1 MPEARTP
8 RKWPYRNAR
17 PVRSRRVLRT
27 KDDAARN
34 PARGV
39 RHDEPPGPLI
49 SPAKARLALATA
61 MLVAVVAAG
70 WWLYHSPY
78 LTVRDPAVVGASQ
91 LTQEQV
97 RAAAGIDGASVFGL
111 DLGAA
116 HARVAALPKV
126 RSVEIEKRGWTG
138 VTISIEERTAWGAWQ
153 MDGINVAVDIDGYV
167 LDGAA
172 PEGSPVILEVEP
184 QRVLNPGDRLDP
196 GAIVLADKLV
206 READT
211 AFGRRVLALIYR
223 QNAGLTAVLS
233 APDIEGKPV
242 WVTFGDSRD
251 YDYKIASLYVLMEQA
266 RERDLTLNAVDLRF
280 GDRLSFN

>member
-1 MPEARTP
+1 VPEARTP

-17 PVRSRRVLRT
+17 PVRSRRVVKT
-27 KDDAARN
+27 KDEAAV
-34 PARGV
+34 RGV
-39 RHDEPPGPLI
+39 RRNEPVGPLF
-49 SPAKARLALATA
+49 SPAKARLVLASA
-61 MLVAVVAAG
+61 MLVAVAAAG
-70 WWLYHSPY
+70 WWLYQSPY
-78 LTVRDPAVVGASQ
+78 LTVREPAVTGASQ
-91 LTQEQV
+91 LTPEQV
-97 RAAAGIDGASVFGL
+97 REAAGIDGDSVFAL
-111 DLGAA
+111 DLDAA
-116 HARVAALPKV
+116 RVRVAALPKV

-138 VTISIEERTAWGAWQ
+138 VTIHIEERTPWGSWQ
-153 MDGINVAVDIDGYV
+153 MDGVNVAIDIDGYV
-167 LDGAA
+167 LDGVA

-211 AFGRRVLALIYR
+211 AFGRRVLGLVYR
-223 QNAGLTAVLS
+223 QYAGLTAVLS
-233 APDIEGKPV
+233 APDIEGKPM

-266 RERDLTLNAVDLRF
+266 EERNLALSAVDLRF